1 MSRIVSRWA
10 SLIGPETY
18 SKNTSE
24 NPAFDPQNPV
34 IGPQNRA
41 SDGTEEKSKTAE
53 NCHFREIRVTSWCQ
67 VVKEENATK
76 PAETLNRDEVT
87 CLSQPLYR
95 KISEFYNKGR
105 YKHVTSSHPAE
116 TLAFLPEERKPV
128 VINSSLTRS
137 GKENGS

>member
-76 PAETLNRDEVT
+76 PAETLNRHTPQKLWLFFPKDRSQ
-87 CLSQPLYR
+87 LS
-95 KISEFYNKGR
+95 S
-105 YKHVTSSHPAE
+105 
-116 TLAFLPEERKPV
+116 
-128 VINSSLTRS
+128 TRH
-137 GKENGS
+137 